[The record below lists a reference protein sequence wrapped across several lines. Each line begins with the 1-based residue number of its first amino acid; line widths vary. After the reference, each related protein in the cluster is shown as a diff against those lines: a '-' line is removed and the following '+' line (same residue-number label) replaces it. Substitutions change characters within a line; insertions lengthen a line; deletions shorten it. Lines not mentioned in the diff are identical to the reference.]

1 MSVAVVAQGVPLFRQ
16 TESLNMSDG
25 QAHPV
30 CFAQHHWVVFKPQA
44 AWGGQHLWVVEHV
57 MAFFNSS
64 ETTESHLA
72 SRTQK
77 QWQATH
83 KLMWPSWPPAQ
94 IVVGPKMK
102 HKEGLPTTE
111 IFRQGRGY
119 VGDAASLGPALHK
132 PGMPTSLLMAM
143 AAYDVKCARRDPPNR
158 LSAGALLVRF
168 IKGIIDA
175 ANSKFVVHMTLPWI
189 PCGGVR
195 SETLETGILT
205 GLENY
210 IDARW
215 QTNPLVAELISTW
228 VQAIQKGICLSQP
241 PHCHIA
247 ELIVVLL
254 LCDHERLKNLGL
266 NLQAQVA
273 YLLESSWMACIIQ
286 RCSEAPLLT
295 MAQERHRPLSGSF
308 KQAMLELA
316 KERGKPLAEVLGP
329 YYRNDMDASKAALAI
344 QKEWCLGY
352 LNVVGKEIGERPE
365 FDGTLEAI
373 FDKSS
378 FPPDHVAIC
387 YSTSGQFQ

>member
-1 MSVAVVAQGVPLFRQ
+1 
-16 TESLNMSDG
+16 MSDG
-25 QAHPV
+25 QAYPV
-30 CFAQHHWVVFKPQA
+30 RFAQHSWIVFKPQA
-44 AWGGQHLWVVEHV
+44 AWGNQHLWVIERVRE
-57 MAFFNSS
+57 FFKSS
-64 ETTESHLA
+64 ETSESHLA

-119 VGDAASLGPALHK
+119 VGDAASLGPALDRH
-132 PGMPTSLLMAM
+132 GMPTSLLMAM

-175 ANSKFVVHMTLPWI
+175 TNSKFVVNMTLPWI
-189 PCGGVR
+189 PSGGVR
-195 SETLETGILT
+195 SQTLETGILT

-210 IDARW
+210 FHVGW
-215 QTNPLVAELISTW
+215 QTNPIMAELMSTW
-228 VQAIQKGICLSQP
+228 VQAIQKGICVSQP

-247 ELIVVLL
+247 ELIVVSL

-273 YLLESSWMACIIQ
+273 YLLESSWMSCIIQ
-286 RCSEAPLLT
+286 RCGEAPLPS
-295 MAQERHRPLSGSF
+295 MALEKHQTFSGSF

-316 KERGKPLAEVLGP
+316 AERGKTIAEVLDP
-329 YYRNDMDASKAALAI
+329 YMRNKNSASRIALDI
-344 QKEWCLGY
+344 QKEWCLAY
-352 LNVVGKEIGERPE
+352 LNSIEKEIGERPE
-365 FDGTLEAI
+365 FDGTLEVI

-378 FPPDHVAIC
+378 FPPKHVAIC

>member
-1 MSVAVVAQGVPLFRQ
+1 
-16 TESLNMSDG
+16 
-25 QAHPV
+25 
-30 CFAQHHWVVFKPQA
+30 
-44 AWGGQHLWVVEHV
+44 

-64 ETTESHLA
+64 KTTESHLA

-189 PCGGVR
+189 PCGSVR
-195 SETLETGILT
+195 SETLENGILT
-205 GLENY
+205 GLV
-210 IDARW
+210 DCCSSGW
-215 QTNPLVAELISTW
+215 QTHPRMAELMSSW
-228 VQAIQKGICLSQP
+228 VEAIRMGICLSQP

-247 ELIVVLL
+247 ELIAVSL
-254 LCDHERLKNLGL
+254 LCDHECLNKLGL
-266 NLQAQVA
+266 CLQAQVA
-273 YLLESSWMACIIQ
+273 VLLEKSWMPHVIHGCQ
-286 RCSEAPLLT
+286 VNLLH
-295 MAQERHRPLSGSF
+295 AALPVAVPGGNRKQALDVAF
-308 KQAMLELA
+308 KQELVTTA
-316 KERGKPLAEVLGP
+316 QKRGKTLQHVLSPL
-329 YYRNDMDASKAALAI
+329 YSDDRAARMEAL
-344 QKEWCLGY
+344 QTEKEWCYGY
-352 LNVVGKEIGERPE
+352 LEMIEKYICADPE
-365 FDGTLEAI
+365 FDGTIEAL
-373 FDKSS
+373 FDKAS
-378 FPPDHVAIC
+378 FPPHQVAIC
-387 YSTSGQFQ
+387 YSISGQFQ

>member
-1 MSVAVVAQGVPLFRQ
+1 MAMNPGTEKTQVQEALDSQPNSCMSVAIVAQGVPLFRQ

-25 QAHPV
+25 QAYPV
-30 CFAQHHWVVFKPQA
+30 CFAQHRWIVFKPQA
-44 AWGGQHLWVVEHV
+44 AWGNQHLWVLERVRE
-57 MAFFNSS
+57 FFKSS
-64 ETTESHLA
+64 ETSESHLA

-158 LSAGALLVRF
+158 LSAGALLVQF

-175 ANSKFVVHMTLPWI
+175 TNSKFVVNMTLPWI
-189 PCGGVR
+189 PSGGVR
-195 SETLETGILT
+195 SETLECGILT

-210 IDARW
+210 FHVGWR
-215 QTNPLVAELISTW
+215 TNPIMAELMSTW
-228 VQAIQKGICLSQP
+228 VQAIQKGICVSQP

-247 ELIVVLL
+247 ELIVKIDLN
-254 LCDHERLKNLGL
+254 DKNL
-266 NLQAQVA
+266 A
-273 YLLESSWMACIIQ
+273 SSTIA
-286 RCSEAPLLT
+286 RL
-295 MAQERHRPLSGSF
+295 GST
-308 KQAMLELA
+308 
-316 KERGKPLAEVLGP
+316 PVTLGG
-329 YYRNDMDASKAALAI
+329 N
-344 QKEWCLGY
+344 
-352 LNVVGKEIGERPE
+352 N
-365 FDGTLEAI
+365 
-373 FDKSS
+373 KSS
-378 FPPDHVAIC
+378 FTISSPFSSWLTTNC
-387 YSTSGQFQ
+387 S

>member
-1 MSVAVVAQGVPLFRQ
+1 
-16 TESLNMSDG
+16 MSDG
-25 QAHPV
+25 QAYQV
-30 CFAQHHWVVFKPQA
+30 GFAQHSWIVFKPQA
-44 AWGGQHLWVVEHV
+44 AWGNQHLWVMERVRE
-57 MAFFNSS
+57 FFKSS
-64 ETTESHLA
+64 ETSESHLA
-72 SRTQK
+72 MRTQK

-143 AAYDVKCARRDPPNR
+143 AAYDVKCARRDPPKR
-158 LSAGALLVRF
+158 LFAGDMLVRF

-189 PCGGVR
+189 PCGSVR

-228 VQAIQKGICLSQP
+228 LQAIQKGICLSQP

-286 RCSEAPLLT
+286 RCSEAPLPT
-295 MAQERHRPLSGSF
+295 MAQERHRPLSASF

-352 LNVVGKEIGERPE
+352 LNSVEKEICEHPE

-378 FPPDHVAIC
+378 FPPNHVAIC

>member
-1 MSVAVVAQGVPLFRQ
+1 M
-16 TESLNMSDG
+16 
-25 QAHPV
+25 
-30 CFAQHHWVVFKPQA
+30 
-44 AWGGQHLWVVEHV
+44 
-57 MAFFNSS
+57 
-64 ETTESHLA
+64 
-72 SRTQK
+72 K
-77 QWQATH
+77 Q
-83 KLMWPSWPPAQ
+83 
-94 IVVGPKMK
+94 
-102 HKEGLPTTE
+102 KEGRPSTE

-119 VGDAASLGPALHK
+119 VGDAASLGAALDKH
-132 PGMPTSLLMAM
+132 GMPTSLLMAM

-210 IDARW
+210 FHARW
-215 QTNPLVAELISTW
+215 QTNPIVAELMSTW
-228 VQAIQKGICLSQP
+228 VQAIQKGICVSQP

-254 LCDHERLKNLGL
+254 LCDHECFKNLGL

-273 YLLESSWMACIIQ
+273 YLLESSWMSCIIQ
-286 RCSEAPLLT
+286 RCSEAPLPT
-295 MAQERHRPLSGSF
+295 MALDKHRPLDASF

-316 KERGKPLAEVLGP
+316 KERGKTLAEVLGP
-329 YYRNDMDASKAALAI
+329 YHRNDDAAGKAALAI

-352 LNVVGKEIGERPE
+352 LN
-365 FDGTLEAI
+365 
-373 FDKSS
+373 
-378 FPPDHVAIC
+378 
-387 YSTSGQFQ
+387 